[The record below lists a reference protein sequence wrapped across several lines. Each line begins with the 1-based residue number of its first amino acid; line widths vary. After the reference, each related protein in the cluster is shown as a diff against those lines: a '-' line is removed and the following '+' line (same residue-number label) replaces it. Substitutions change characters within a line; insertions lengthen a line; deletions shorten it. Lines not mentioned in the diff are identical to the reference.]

1 MVPPLEDC
9 TQNAGT
15 SRHTPPAGVSR
26 ELAGGFALTPRPG
39 CRLGYHPPVADERP
53 LLMIPGPVE
62 LSPAVLAAA
71 SGPPPGHVSP
81 RLLEAFGSSLERMR
95 RVWQAEDSSQPFQP
109 FLIAG
114 SGTLAMEAAA
124 ANLIEPGDRAL
135 VVDTG
140 FFSER
145 MAEIL
150 RRHGAE
156 VTRVAAPVGEA
167 PSAGEVRAVL
177 GRSAPFRALFA
188 THVDTST
195 GVRVDPEPLCRLA
208 REAGI
213 LSVFDGVC
221 ATAGERFEMAA
232 WGADLCFTASQ
243 KAIGLPPGL
252 ALLVASERA
261 LAARAARRSPPPP
274 LYLDWD
280 SWLPIHR
287 AYEERRP
294 SYFAT
299 PATSLVMALE
309 AGLGEILES
318 GIAARIEAHARAAAA
333 LRAAWRA
340 LGLRSVP
347 REDAAGDTLSVLL
360 FPDGIDGGLLPRIAA
375 RGVIVAGGLHPAV
388 RTTSFRIGHMGYAV
402 TRPDYLRR
410 TVEAVGGALCELGAE
425 ADLEAALEALDDRL
439 VREPAG

>member
-1 MVPPLEDC
+1 MPTDHSLP
-9 TQNAGT
+9 
-15 SRHTPPAGVSR
+15 
-26 ELAGGFALTPRPG
+26 
-39 CRLGYHPPVADERP
+39 P

-71 SGPPPGHVSP
+71 AAPPPGHTSP
-81 RLLEAFGSSLERMR
+81 RLIEAFGSSLERMR
-95 RVWQAEDSSQPFQP
+95 EVWRADGASQPFVV
-109 FLIAG
+109 AG
-114 SGTLAMEAAA
+114 SGTLSMETAA

-135 VVDTG
+135 VVNSG
-140 FFSER
+140 YFSER

-150 RRHGAE
+150 RRYGAA
-156 VTRVAAPVGEA
+156 VAEATAPVGGA
-167 PSAGEVRAVL
+167 PSPEQVREIL
-177 GRSAPFRALFA
+177 DRGGPFKALFA

-195 GVRVDPEPLCRLA
+195 GVRVDPEPLCRAA

-232 WGADLCFTASQ
+232 WDADVYFTASQ

-261 LAARAARRSPPPP
+261 LAARRDRKAPPPP
-274 LYLDWD
+274 LFLDWD

-309 AGLGEILES
+309 AGLAEILE
-318 GIAARIEAHARAAAA
+318 GGVEARIAAHTRAAEA

-340 LGLRSVP
+340 LGLRFVP
-347 REDAAGDTLSVLL
+347 RSEAVTANTLSALL
-360 FPDGIDGGLLPRIAA
+360 FPEGIDASLLAKIAA
-375 RGVIVAGGLHPAV
+375 RGVTVAGGLHPAV
-388 RTTSFRIGHMGYAV
+388 RTTSFRVGHMGYTV
-402 TRPDYLRR
+402 TRPDSLRR
-410 TVEAVGGALCELGAE
+410 TVEAVGGALREQGADVDLDGALAAVSQ
-425 ADLEAALEALDDRL
+425 ADL
-439 VREPAG
+439 P